1 MINNNSYNG
10 ILNHS
15 KSSKYS
21 YKTKHQPMQTLL
33 NELEAQG
40 LSDDQIQN
48 LFLTIHEWLDAHY
61 PVMAKISKQAMA
73 RELGIRE
80 LSMPSYVIIDQY

>member
-1 MINNNSYNG
+1 M
-10 ILNHS
+10 H
-15 KSSKYS
+15 
-21 YKTKHQPMQTLL
+21 TLL
-33 NELEAQG
+33 SELEAQG

-48 LFLTIHEWLDAHY
+48 LFLTIHEWLDVHY